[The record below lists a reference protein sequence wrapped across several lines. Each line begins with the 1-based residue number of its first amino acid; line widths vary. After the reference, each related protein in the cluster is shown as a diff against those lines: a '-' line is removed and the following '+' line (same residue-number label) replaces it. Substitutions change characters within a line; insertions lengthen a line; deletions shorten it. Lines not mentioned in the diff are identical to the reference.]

1 MEETQKPAPQTPV
14 EEWDDSVREA
24 LDLYDAGLNV
34 FPIIRA
40 SKEPYGSHSILTTTR
55 LHRPSLP
62 GLVQDSNIAVM
73 TGRLSGN
80 LVVLD
85 CDTWDVF
92 ERIKAAL
99 DAAGIA
105 AWVRNGID
113 GGQCWLRCADGEIA
127 NAHVDGVEVL
137 GTRLYSA
144 APPSIHP
151 SGMVYE
157 WVKRGGLQP
166 PLVTLGRLAV
176 LGLGLET
183 VGRRRARGKL
193 HELPVIANRV
203 LVERDTTGYASNSEA
218 EFGACLSLLGVG
230 YDDADVM
237 RFFAMFPTPHYV
249 KVGETHFRK
258 SVLDQARTKQMPRAR
273 SASRSLGYLHSSAF
287 VGWAESRPWPGRTG
301 NTDHAVYLALCHRMR
316 LDGGANFR
324 ASVREVA
331 ELAAVN
337 KETAYKAIGRLV
349 AAGLAHREGTDAQG
363 SSSHYSLSPQ
373 ILPDAE
379 SVSFNF
385 TVPDNETRTVGE
397 TYAPVGNSVR
407 ISAHDVWHRDAL
419 GKSALACWTEMQ
431 KSQGL
436 TVAVIAERSGRK
448 PPTVRRALEKLKDH
462 GLAFE
467 DDGQWYAADVTIA
480 ALDQIALEQGTL
492 GRADGR
498 VQRHRTERER
508 HATAVIEAQKRAW
521 LGRQAEDQMRRK

>member
-1 MEETQKPAPQTPV
+1 MSENQEDIPQV
-14 EEWDDSVREA
+14 IAEADDIIHEA
-24 LDLYDAGLNV
+24 LCLYDAGLNV
-34 FPIIRA
+34 FPIVQG
-40 SKEPYGSHSILTTTR
+40 KKTPYGPHGILTTTR

-62 GLVQDSNIAVM
+62 GLVQYSNIAVM

-99 DAAGIA
+99 DAENIA
-105 AWVRNGID
+105 AWVRNGVD
-113 GGQCWLRCADGEIA
+113 GGQCWLRCQDGEVSNA
-127 NAHVDGVEVL
+127 NVDGVEIL
-137 GTRLYSA
+137 GNRLYSV

-157 WVKRGGLQP
+157 WVKRDGFQP
-166 PLVTLGRLAV
+166 PLVPLGRLAA

-193 HELPVIANRV
+193 HELPEVANRV
-203 LVERDTTGYASNSEA
+203 LVERDTMGYASNSEA
-218 EFGACLSLLGVG
+218 EFATCLSLLGGG

-249 KVGETHFRK
+249 KVGETHFKK
-258 SVLDQARTKQMPRAR
+258 SVLDQARDKQMPRAR
-273 SASRSLGYLHSSAF
+273 GASRSPGYLHSSAF
-287 VGWAESRPWPGRTG
+287 VGWAENRPWPGRTG
-301 NTDHAVYLALCHRMR
+301 NADRAVYLALCHRMR
-316 LDGGANFR
+316 LDGGARFR

-349 AAGLAHREGTDAQG
+349 AADLVHRAGTDAQG
-363 SSSHYSLSPQ
+363 SSSHYSLSPHV
-373 ILPDAE
+373 LPDADP
-379 SVSFNF
+379 VGFNF
-385 TVPDNETRTVGE
+385 TVPNNETRTVGE
-397 TYAPVGNSVR
+397 TYTPVGSSVR
-407 ISAHDVWHRDAL
+407 ISAHDAWHRDAL

-436 TVAVIAERSGRK
+436 TVAVIAERSGKK
-448 PPTVRRALEKLKDH
+448 PLTVRRALEKLKDH
-462 GLAFE
+462 GLTFE
-467 DDGQWYAADVTIA
+467 DDGQWYAEDVSMA
-480 ALDQIALEQGTL
+480 VLDQIASEYGTL

-508 HATAVIEAQKRAW
+508 HATAIVEGQKRDW
-521 LGRQAEDQMRRK
+521 LGRQAEDRMRRE